1 MVAVPGAWTIYQGR
15 EAQYGTLSTCP
26 GLTLLSGTV
35 QARARNSRDR
45 LSSAHFF
52 WGGEGGKVGAGSPL
66 LLANRLHNVKT
77 VTREFISLT
86 STSALAGP
94 VVLATL
100 YPPCVPPCFP
110 FPSLGSRGWPG
121 PSAGK
126 VEHKSLNPQ
135 RLEKTQ

>member
-1 MVAVPGAWTIYQGR
+1 MGLCPHAPGSRCCQELCKPER
-15 EAQYGTLSTCP
+15 GTAEIAFLAP
-26 GLTLLSGTV
+26 IFL
-35 QARARNSRDR
+35 
-45 LSSAHFF
+45 
-52 WGGEGGKVGAGSPL
+52 GGEGGKVGAGSPL